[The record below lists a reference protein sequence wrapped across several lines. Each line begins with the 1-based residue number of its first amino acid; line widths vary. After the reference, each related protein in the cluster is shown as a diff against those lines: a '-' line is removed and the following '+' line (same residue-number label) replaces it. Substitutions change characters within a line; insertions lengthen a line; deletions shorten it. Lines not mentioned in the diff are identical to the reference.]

1 MTKLRVARLAAGLSQ
16 SQLAAKSG
24 VGVRMI
30 QHYEQGQKP
39 IDKAQI
45 GTVLRL
51 SVALG
56 CSLGEILESEEL
68 VALAQDPVEC

>member
-1 MTKLRVARLAAGLSQ
+1 MSKLHEARVSASLSQ

-39 IDKAQI
+39 IDKAQVR
-45 GTVLRL
+45 TVLRL
-51 SVALG
+51 ASALG
-56 CSLGEILESEEL
+56 CSLGDILESEEL
-68 VALAQDPVEC
+68 VALARDPVDR

>member
-1 MTKLRVARLAAGLSQ
+1 MTKLKDCREALGLSQ
-16 SQLAAKSG
+16 SQLAERSG

-56 CSLGEILESEEL
+56 CPIADILETEEL
-68 VALAQDPVEC
+68 VDLANAPVKK

>member
-1 MTKLRVARLAAGLSQ
+1 MSKLHEARVAAGLSQ

-39 IDKAQI
+39 IDKSQV

-51 SVALG
+51 AVALG
-56 CSLGEILESEEL
+56 CSPGDILESAEL
-68 VALAQDPVEC
+68 VALAQDPVEN